1 MEPTVPSKSRLRRT
15 LEEAMRALGYPPPAG
30 EPSDSPKIEKPHR
43 ARIVWDL
50 RRPREKRQVS
60 VSAESMLDI

>member
-1 MEPTVPSKSRLRRT
+1 MEPAVPSKSRIRRT
-15 LEEAMRALGYPPPAG
+15 LEEAMRALGYTPPAG
-30 EPSDSPKIEKPHR
+30 KPDDSPKVEKPHR

>member
-1 MEPTVPSKSRLRRT
+1 MEPAVPSKSRIRRT
-15 LEEAMRALGYPPPAG
+15 LEEAMRALGYTPPAG
-30 EPSDSPKIEKPHR
+30 TPGDAPKVEKPHR
-43 ARIVWDL
+43 TRIVWDL